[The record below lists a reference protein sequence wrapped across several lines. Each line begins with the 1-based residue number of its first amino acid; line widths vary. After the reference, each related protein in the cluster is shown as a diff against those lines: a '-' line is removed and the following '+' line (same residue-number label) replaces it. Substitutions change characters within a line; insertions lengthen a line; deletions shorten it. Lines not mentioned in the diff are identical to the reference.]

1 MKNKLKESKYVI
13 IWIEGL
19 DYFCGEKIKSITRKN
34 GVQYTTKMTE
44 ALRVKLKDIPYIKQ
58 YLLDYGIAKWALN
71 DNSFI
76 KTSYA
81 KKGTIFNIKNLV
93 C

>member
-1 MKNKLKESKYVI
+1 MNLLKERKYVI

-19 DYFCGEKIKSITRKN
+19 DYFYGEKIKSISKD
-34 GVQYTTKMTE
+34 GIMYTTKMTE